1 MNNYI
6 EVIKEAVFFFPLIAF
21 MFTTPFILIQYHKY
35 GSISV
40 LKSLIIY
47 SFILYLICA
56 YFLVILPL
64 PSIEEVANLTTKT
77 TQLIPFSFIIDFINE
92 TSFNIA
98 IPSTYI
104 KSLSESCFYVPIY
117 NIFLT
122 LPFGIYL
129 RYYFKCN
136 LKQTCLYTFLLSLFF
151 ELTQLTG
158 LYFIYPRGYR
168 LFDVDDLILNTLGGL
183 LGYVIAK
190 PFIKILPNKEKINE
204 NALEKGKIVSGFRRT
219 TTFILDLFILGL
231 ILLLT
236 ILFTKNKYIILLI
249 IFIYYFIIPI
259 FYKGSTLAEKFLNI
273 TIVDYNDKYNI
284 IRLFLRKII
293 FILIYIVI
301 PILLFKI
308 KINDNYFNITLR
320 IFIFTLVLLF
330 YLFTAIKYMFS
341 KKDLLYEKIS
351 KTKLISTIQER

>member
-6 EVIKEAVFFFPLIAF
+6 EVIREAFLFFLLIAF
-21 MFTTPFILIQYHKY
+21 LISIPFILLQYHKY

-47 SFILYLICA
+47 SFVLYLICA

-64 PSIEEVANLTTKT
+64 PPIEEVQNLTTKT
-77 TQLIPFSFIIDFINE
+77 TQLIPFSFVIDFIKE
-92 TSFNIA
+92 TSFNIK
-98 IPSTYI
+98 IPSTYV
-104 KSLSESCFYVPIY
+104 KALSESCFYVPIY

-122 LPFGIYL
+122 LPFGMYL

-168 LFDVDDLILNTLGGL
+168 LFDVDDLMLNTLGGL

-190 PFIKILPNKEKINE
+190 TFTKILPNREKINE
-204 NALEKGKIVSGFRRT
+204 NAIEKGKIISGFRRT
-219 TTFILDLFILGL
+219 TTFILDLFILGI

-236 ILFTKNKYIILLI
+236 ILFTKNKYIIILI
-249 IFIYYFIIPI
+249 IVLYYFLLPL
-259 FYKGSTLAEKFLNI
+259 FLKGSTLAEKFLNI
-273 TIVDYNDKYNI
+273 TVVDYNNKYSI
-284 IRLFLRKII
+284 MRLLLRRIM
-293 FILIYIVI
+293 FTLIYIVI

-308 KINDNYFNITLR
+308 RINNNYFNTILR
-320 IFIFTLVLLF
+320 ILTIILVLLF
-330 YLFTAIKYMFS
+330 YFVSAMKYMFS
-341 KKDLLYEKIS
+341 KRNLLYEKLS
-351 KTKLISTIQER
+351 KTKLISTIK

>member
-6 EVIKEAVFFFPLIAF
+6 EVIREAFLFFPLIAF
-21 MFTTPFILIQYHKY
+21 LISIPFILLQYHKY

-47 SFILYLICA
+47 SFVLYLICA

-64 PSIEEVANLTTKT
+64 PSIEEVQNLTTKT
-77 TQLIPFSFIIDFINE
+77 TQLIPFSFVIDFIKE
-92 TSFNIA
+92 TSFNIK
-98 IPSTYI
+98 IPSTYV
-104 KSLSESCFYVPIY
+104 KTLSESCFYVPIY

-122 LPFGIYL
+122 LPFGMYL

-168 LFDVDDLILNTLGGL
+168 LFDVDDLMLNTLGGL

-190 PFIKILPNKEKINE
+190 LFTKILPNREKINE
-204 NALEKGKIVSGFRRT
+204 KAIEKGKIISGFRRT
-219 TTFILDLFILGL
+219 TTFILDLFILGI

-236 ILFTKNKYIILLI
+236 ILFTKNKYIIILI
-249 IFIYYFIIPI
+249 IVLYYFLLPL
-259 FYKGSTLAEKFLNI
+259 FLKGSTLAEKFLNI
-273 TIVDYNDKYNI
+273 TVVDYNNKYSI
-284 IRLFLRKII
+284 MRLLLRRIM
-293 FILIYIVI
+293 FTLIYIVI

-308 KINDNYFNITLR
+308 RINNNYFNTILR
-320 IFIFTLVLLF
+320 ILTIILVLLF
-330 YLFTAIKYMFS
+330 YFVSAMKYMFS
-341 KKDLLYEKIS
+341 KRNLLYEKLS
-351 KTKLISTIQER
+351 KTKLISTIK

>member
-6 EVIKEAVFFFPLIAF
+6 EVIREAFLFFPLIAF
-21 MFTTPFILIQYHKY
+21 LISIPFILLQYHKY

-47 SFILYLICA
+47 SFVLYLICA

-64 PSIEEVANLTTKT
+64 PSIEEVQNLTTKT
-77 TQLIPFSFIIDFINE
+77 TQLIPFSFVIDFIKE
-92 TSFNIA
+92 TSFNIK
-98 IPSTYI
+98 IPSTYV
-104 KSLSESCFYVPIY
+104 KTLSESCFYVPIY

-122 LPFGIYL
+122 LPFGMYL

-168 LFDVDDLILNTLGGL
+168 LFDVDDLMLNTLGGL
-183 LGYVIAK
+183 LGYVITK
-190 PFIKILPNKEKINE
+190 PFTKILPNREKINE
-204 NALEKGKIVSGFRRT
+204 NAIEKGKIISGFRRT
-219 TTFILDLFILGL
+219 TTFILDLFILGI

-236 ILFTKNKYIILLI
+236 ILFTKNKYIIILI
-249 IFIYYFIIPI
+249 IVLYYFLLPL
-259 FYKGSTLAEKFLNI
+259 FLKGSTLAEKFLNI
-273 TIVDYNDKYNI
+273 TVVDYNNKYSI
-284 IRLFLRKII
+284 MRLLLRRIM
-293 FILIYIVI
+293 FTLIYIVI

-308 KINDNYFNITLR
+308 RINNDYFTQY
-320 IFIFTLVLLF
+320 FVF
-330 YLFTAIKYMFS
+330 
-341 KKDLLYEKIS
+341 
-351 KTKLISTIQER
+351 

>member
-6 EVIKEAVFFFPLIAF
+6 EVIREAFLFFPLIAF
-21 MFTTPFILIQYHKY
+21 LISIPFILLQYHKY

-47 SFILYLICA
+47 SFVLYLICA

-64 PSIEEVANLTTKT
+64 PPIEEVQNLTTKT
-77 TQLIPFSFIIDFINE
+77 TQLIPFSFVIDFIKK
-92 TSFNIA
+92 TSFNIK
-98 IPSTYI
+98 IPSTYV
-104 KSLSESCFYVPIY
+104 KTLSESCFYVPIY

-122 LPFGIYL
+122 LPFGMYL

-168 LFDVDDLILNTLGGL
+168 LFDVDDLMLNTLGGL

-190 PFIKILPNKEKINE
+190 PFTKILPNREEINE
-204 NALEKGKIVSGFRRT
+204 NAIEKGKIISGFRRT
-219 TTFILDLFILGL
+219 TTFILDLFILGI
-231 ILLLT
+231 ILLLK
-236 ILFTKNKYIILLI
+236 ILFTKNKYIIILI
-249 IFIYYFIIPI
+249 IVLYYFLLPL
-259 FYKGSTLAEKFLNI
+259 FLKGSTLAEKFLNI
-273 TIVDYNDKYNI
+273 TVVDYNNKYSI
-284 IRLFLRKII
+284 MRLLLRRIM
-293 FILIYIVI
+293 FTLIYIVI

-308 KINDNYFNITLR
+308 RINNDYFNTILR
-320 IFIFTLVLLF
+320 ILTIILVLLF
-330 YLFTAIKYMFS
+330 YFVSAMKYMFS
-341 KKDLLYEKIS
+341 KRNLLYEKLS
-351 KTKLISTIQER
+351 KTKLISTIK

>member
-6 EVIKEAVFFFPLIAF
+6 EVIREAFLFFLLIAF
-21 MFTTPFILIQYHKY
+21 LISIPFILLQYHKY

-47 SFILYLICA
+47 SFVLYLICA

-64 PSIEEVANLTTKT
+64 PPIEEVQNLTTKT
-77 TQLIPFSFIIDFINE
+77 TQLIPFSFVIDFIKE
-92 TSFNIA
+92 TSFNIK
-98 IPSTYI
+98 IPSTYV
-104 KSLSESCFYVPIY
+104 KALSESCFYVPIY

-122 LPFGIYL
+122 LPFGMYL

-168 LFDVDDLILNTLGGL
+168 LFDVDDLMLNTLGGL

-190 PFIKILPNKEKINE
+190 TFTKILPNREKINE
-204 NALEKGKIVSGFRRT
+204 NAIEKGKIISGFRRT
-219 TTFILDLFILGL
+219 TTFILDLFILGI

-236 ILFTKNKYIILLI
+236 NLFTKNKYIIILI
-249 IFIYYFIIPI
+249 IVLYYFLLPL
-259 FYKGSTLAEKFLNI
+259 FLKGSTLAEKFLNI
-273 TIVDYNDKYNI
+273 TVVDYNNKYSI
-284 IRLFLRKII
+284 MRLLLRRIM
-293 FILIYIVI
+293 FTLIYIVI

-308 KINDNYFNITLR
+308 RINNDYFNTILR
-320 IFIFTLVLLF
+320 ILTIILVLLF
-330 YLFTAIKYMFS
+330 YFVSAMKYMFS
-341 KKDLLYEKIS
+341 KRNLLYEKLS
-351 KTKLISTIQER
+351 KTKLISTIK

>member
-6 EVIKEAVFFFPLIAF
+6 EVIREAFLFFPLIAF
-21 MFTTPFILIQYHKY
+21 LISIPFILLQYHKY

-47 SFILYLICA
+47 SFVLYLICA

-64 PSIEEVANLTTKT
+64 PSIEEVQNLTTKT
-77 TQLIPFSFIIDFINE
+77 TQLIPFSFVIDFIKE
-92 TSFNIA
+92 TSFNIK
-98 IPSTYI
+98 IPSTYV
-104 KSLSESCFYVPIY
+104 KTLSESCFYVPIY

-122 LPFGIYL
+122 LPFGMYL

-168 LFDVDDLILNTLGGL
+168 LFDVDDLMLNTLGGL

-190 PFIKILPNKEKINE
+190 PFTKILPTREKINE
-204 NALEKGKIVSGFRRT
+204 NAIEKGKIISGFRRT
-219 TTFILDLFILGL
+219 TTFILDLFILGI

-236 ILFTKNKYIILLI
+236 ILFTKNKYIIILI
-249 IFIYYFIIPI
+249 IVLYYFLLPL
-259 FYKGSTLAEKFLNI
+259 FLKGSTLAEKFLNI
-273 TIVDYNDKYNI
+273 TVVDYNNKYSI
-284 IRLFLRKII
+284 MRLLLRRIM
-293 FILIYIVI
+293 FTLIYIVI

-308 KINDNYFNITLR
+308 RINNNYFSIILR
-320 IFIFTLVLLF
+320 ILTIILVLLF
-330 YLFTAIKYMFS
+330 YFVSAMKYMFS
-341 KKDLLYEKIS
+341 KRNLLYEKLS
-351 KTKLISTIQER
+351 KTKLISTIK

>member
-6 EVIKEAVFFFPLIAF
+6 EVIREAFLFFPLIAF
-21 MFTTPFILIQYHKY
+21 LISIPFILLQYHKY

-47 SFILYLICA
+47 SFVLYLICA

-64 PSIEEVANLTTKT
+64 PSIEEVQNLTTKT
-77 TQLIPFSFIIDFINE
+77 TQLIPFSFVIDFIKE
-92 TSFNIA
+92 TSFNIK
-98 IPSTYI
+98 IPSTYV
-104 KSLSESCFYVPIY
+104 KTLSESCFYVPIY

-122 LPFGIYL
+122 LPFGMYL

-168 LFDVDDLILNTLGGL
+168 LFDVDDLMLNTLGGL

-190 PFIKILPNKEKINE
+190 PFTKILPNRKKINE
-204 NALEKGKIVSGFRRT
+204 NAIEKGKIISGFRRT
-219 TTFILDLFILGL
+219 TTFILDLFILGI

-236 ILFTKNKYIILLI
+236 ILFTKNKYIIILI
-249 IFIYYFIIPI
+249 IVLYYFLLPL
-259 FYKGSTLAEKFLNI
+259 FLKGSTLAEKFLNI
-273 TIVDYNDKYNI
+273 TVVDYNNKYSI
-284 IRLFLRKII
+284 MRLLLRRIM
-293 FILIYIVI
+293 FTLIYIVI

-308 KINDNYFNITLR
+308 RINNDYFNTILR
-320 IFIFTLVLLF
+320 ILTIILVLLF
-330 YLFTAIKYMFS
+330 YFVSAMKYMFS
-341 KKDLLYEKIS
+341 KRNLLYEKLS
-351 KTKLISTIQER
+351 KTKLISTIK

>member
-6 EVIKEAVFFFPLIAF
+6 EVIREAFLFFPLIAF
-21 MFTTPFILIQYHKY
+21 LISIPFILLQYHKY

-47 SFILYLICA
+47 SFVLYLICA

-64 PSIEEVANLTTKT
+64 PSIEEVQNLTTKT
-77 TQLIPFSFIIDFINE
+77 TQLIPFSFVIDFIKE
-92 TSFNIA
+92 TSFNIK
-98 IPSTYI
+98 IPSTYV
-104 KSLSESCFYVPIY
+104 KTLSESCFYVPIY

-122 LPFGIYL
+122 LPFGMYL

-168 LFDVDDLILNTLGGL
+168 LFDVDDLMLNTLGGL

-190 PFIKILPNKEKINE
+190 PFTKILPNREKINE
-204 NALEKGKIVSGFRRT
+204 NAIEKGKIISGFRRT
-219 TTFILDLFILGL
+219 TTFILDLFILGI

-236 ILFTKNKYIILLI
+236 NLFTKNKYIIILI
-249 IFIYYFIIPI
+249 IVLYYFLLPL
-259 FYKGSTLAEKFLNI
+259 FLKGSTLAEKFLNI
-273 TIVDYNDKYNI
+273 TVVDYNNKYSI
-284 IRLFLRKII
+284 MRLLLRRIM
-293 FILIYIVI
+293 FTLIYIVI

-308 KINDNYFNITLR
+308 RINNDYFSTILR
-320 IFIFTLVLLF
+320 ILTIILVLLF
-330 YLFTAIKYMFS
+330 YFVSAMKYMFS
-341 KKDLLYEKIS
+341 KRNLLYEKLS
-351 KTKLISTIQER
+351 KTKLISTIK

>member
-6 EVIKEAVFFFPLIAF
+6 EVIREAFLFFLLIAF
-21 MFTTPFILIQYHKY
+21 LISIPFILLQYHKY

-47 SFILYLICA
+47 SFVLYLICA

-64 PSIEEVANLTTKT
+64 PPIEEVQNLTTKT
-77 TQLIPFSFIIDFINE
+77 TQLIPFSFVIDFIKE
-92 TSFNIA
+92 TSFNIK
-98 IPSTYI
+98 IPSTYV
-104 KSLSESCFYVPIY
+104 KALSESCFYVPIY

-122 LPFGIYL
+122 LPFGMYL

-168 LFDVDDLILNTLGGL
+168 LFDVDDLMLNTLGGL

-190 PFIKILPNKEKINE
+190 TFTKILPNREKINE
-204 NALEKGKIVSGFRRT
+204 NAIEKGKIISGFRRT
-219 TTFILDLFILGL
+219 TTFILDLFILGI

-236 ILFTKNKYIILLI
+236 NLFTKNKYIIILI
-249 IFIYYFIIPI
+249 IVLYYFLLPL
-259 FYKGSTLAEKFLNI
+259 FLKGSTLAEKFLNI
-273 TIVDYNDKYNI
+273 TVVDYNNKYSI
-284 IRLFLRKII
+284 MRLLLRRIM
-293 FILIYIVI
+293 FTLIYIVI

-308 KINDNYFNITLR
+308 RINNDYFSTILR
-320 IFIFTLVLLF
+320 ILTIILVLLF
-330 YLFTAIKYMFS
+330 YFVSAMKYMFS
-341 KKDLLYEKIS
+341 KRNLLYEKLS
-351 KTKLISTIQER
+351 KTKLISTIK